1 MFSSRSDGIFFI
13 ILSDFYITCHIFTL
27 LHDILKQTP
36 RSFVLFSV
44 LL

>member
-1 MFSSRSDGIFFI
+1 MLSRRSDAIFFI
-13 ILSDFYITCHIFTL
+13 ILSDFYITCRIFTL

-36 RSFVLFSV
+36 QSFVFFPV